1 MPPWACVSR
10 PRRWPRRKGTRVC
23 AVSLRSQLRT
33 LTRLDGRSP
42 WLRRTAAGVGWME
55 PRARQ
60 CWRVP
65 PPPPARGWE
74 VLSRQWE
81 VLALRPA
88 CGWGGRGQGRGRG
101 PGLRCQLQGSGEP
114 RPGSVTA
121 ATAGNMEPP
130 DARAGLLC
138 LTLLLSGYSGMTWG

>member
-65 PPPPARGWE
+65 PHPPRE
-74 VLSRQWE
+74 
-81 VLALRPA
+81 
-88 CGWGGRGQGRGRG
+88 GGRSS
-101 PGLRCQLQGSGEP
+101 QGSGRSWP
-114 RPGSVTA
+114 CAQLADGVGVVRGVVGGLASA
-121 ATAGNMEPP
+121 ASFRAAESL
-130 DARAGLLC
+130 ARAQSLPPLQGTWNP
-138 LTLLLSGYSGMTWG
+138 LTPAQGCCVSPSCCRATQV